1 MSHNDDGLTIA
12 RERIVE
18 ETRARTGSLDLGMLG
33 LDELPADLF
42 VLTHLRRLNLGE
54 GYFDVAGRDAASD
67 IAPNRL
73 DSELHRLAALPD
85 LDALSV
91 FGAELTTLTGI
102 AHFRALQSLD
112 CSGTEVSDLSP
123 LRGLSALQS
132 LNFSQCVLATAPE
145 SVWHKASLHRLYL
158 FETLVPGTP
167 MEVLSQSGRENCLAS
182 LRAHLRDLGAGALA
196 VPDVKLMVLGTGRVG
211 KTQICR
217 RLRGEDYDARVPSTH
232 GVIVTSAP
240 LPESDSAE
248 PTILHIWD
256 FGGQDIYHGTH
267 ALFMRTRA
275 AFLIVWMPEAES
287 SGEANWAEPGRQ
299 ALRPPRFAY
308 TS

>member
-132 LNFSQCVLATAPE
+132 LYCWETQVSDLSPLRGLSALQSLYCWETQVSDLSPLRGLSALQSLNFSQCVLATAPE

-196 VPDVKLMVLGTGRVG
+196 VPDVK
-211 KTQICR
+211 
-217 RLRGEDYDARVPSTH
+217 
-232 GVIVTSAP
+232 
-240 LPESDSAE
+240 
-248 PTILHIWD
+248 
-256 FGGQDIYHGTH
+256 
-267 ALFMRTRA
+267 
-275 AFLIVWMPEAES
+275 
-287 SGEANWAEPGRQ
+287 
-299 ALRPPRFAY
+299 
-308 TS
+308 